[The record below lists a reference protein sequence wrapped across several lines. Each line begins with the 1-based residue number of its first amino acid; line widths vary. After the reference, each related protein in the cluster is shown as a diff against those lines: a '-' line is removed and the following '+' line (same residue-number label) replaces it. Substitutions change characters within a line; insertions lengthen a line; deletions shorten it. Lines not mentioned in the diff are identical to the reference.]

1 MPQRSDAT
9 TFAPPD
15 HRLCRHRPLPRTI
28 NADVTMFIHPSA
40 IVETRQIGE
49 GTRIRAYTHVMGGA
63 SIGIDC
69 SIGEHCFVESG
80 ASIGNQVTIKNGSI
94 IWEGVQLEDGVFVGP
109 HVVFTNDLYPRSPRL
124 PQVKRRYADRAWLK
138 STVIKQGASVGAGA
152 VILAGVTIGEFC
164 LVGAGSMVT
173 KSLPRH
179 ALAVGRPARVRGWV
193 CQCGQPL
200 VFVNGTANC
209 GRCSLQFAK
218 AGGVVELLQSA
229 VRRSKQCRRSR
240 QP

>member
-1 MPQRSDAT
+1 
-9 TFAPPD
+9 
-15 HRLCRHRPLPRTI
+15 
-28 NADVTMFIHPSA
+28 MFIHPSA

-49 GTRIRAYTHVMGGA
+49 GTRIWAYTHVMGGA

-69 SIGEHCFVESG
+69 SIGAHCFVESG
-80 ASIGNQVTIKNGSI
+80 ARIGNQVTIKNGSI

-109 HVVFTNDLYPRSPRL
+109 QVVFTNDLYPRSPRL
-124 PQVKRRYADRAWLK
+124 PQVNRRYADRAWLK
-138 STVIKQGASVGAGA
+138 STAIKQGASVGAGA

-164 LVGAGSMVT
+164 LVGAGSIVT
-173 KSLPRH
+173 RSLPSH

-209 GRCSLQFAK
+209 GRCHLQFAK
-218 AGGVVELLQSA
+218 AAGVVELLQSA
-229 VRRSKQCRRSR
+229 VRRATRCRQRIARVLDRPRAVPRRRGR